1 MINTTPKITVL
12 MPVYNNEKYL
22 RPAIDSILNQTF
34 ADFEF
39 LIINDGSTDQSE
51 EIIKSYRDERI
62 RYDKNEINSGII
74 VTLNKGIDMA
84 RGEYIVRMDGD
95 DISLPS
101 RLQIQFDFMEKNQN
115 LGVSGGRIES
125 IGKITGYSPKTLT
138 EPEQIK
144 ANLIFGTPFSHPSVI
159 IRKKILIDNNL
170 RFDKD
175 YPHAEDYELWTRVA
189 ELSRLGNSDKK
200 IIKYRLHDESI
211 CGKYSDEQA
220 KSAEKIRIKLLAK
233 LDIIANPEELALHQT
248 LKKLKNF
255 SKEDF
260 FNKLEAWLIK
270 LIEANQKTSVYE
282 KESFEYIIKKR
293 WLNSCYANTDLGIWV
308 LKRYFKST
316 LSQKLISQDSK
327 KILKFI
333 TKLILKK

>member
-1 MINTTPKITVL
+1 MLNTTPKITVL

-22 RPAIDSILNQTF
+22 RPAIESILSQTF

-51 EIIKSYRDERI
+51 EIIKSYEDARI

-125 IGKITGYSPKTLT
+125 IGKITGHTPITLI

-144 ANLIFGTPFSHPSVI
+144 ANLIFSTPFSHPSVI

-170 RFDKD
+170 RYDEN
-175 YPHAEDYELWTRVA
+175 YPHAEDYELWTRVT
-189 ELSRLGNSDKK
+189 EISQLGNSDKK
-200 IIKYRLHDESI
+200 ILKYRLHDESI

-220 KSAEKIRIKLLAK
+220 KSAEKVRIKLLAK
-233 LDIIANPEELALHQT
+233 LDIRPSSDELTLHQS
-248 LKKLKNF
+248 LKKPKDY

-260 FNKLEAWLIK
+260 FNKPETWLIK
-270 LIEANQKTSVYE
+270 LVEANQKTSVYD
-282 KESFEYIIKKR
+282 KKSFEYIIKRR